1 MKQPETSAQT
11 EASAIDLKDPSLYI
25 NRELSWIE
33 FNGRVLGEAQDPEK
47 PIAERLKFLGIVGSN
62 LDEFFMVRVAGLK
75 RQVESGALSA
85 AADGLTPAEQLERIS
100 AACHQQIRAQYQCL
114 LNETLPSLKEHGV
127 VIHPISE
134 LTPELYEWVD
144 NYFHRQVFPVLTP
157 LAIDP
162 GHPFPRLRSMT
173 LNLAV
178 SLRKTTGDRSN
189 TYFAVVQTPA
199 SLPRFVRL
207 PVEGNRFALLEDII
221 MEYIGDL
228 FHGLGID
235 SCHPFYVLRDSDLE
249 IDEEEIQDL
258 LEVIEGELRKR
269 ATTAVVRLDVGSDCP
284 DDVLA
289 HLMRGL
295 DQSEEDIYRVDGML
309 RLRDLMSLAGQID
322 LPELFYPPF
331 VPHTVSRMKT
341 SQDIFETIRQG
352 DILLH
357 HPYESFDAVI
367 EFLSRAAADPDVL
380 AVKQTLY
387 RTDGDSAI
395 VQALET
401 AAENGKQVTALV
413 ELKARFDEQA
423 NIAWARRLER
433 AGVHVVYGLVGLK
446 THCKALL
453 VVRREEGQDRL
464 RRYVHL
470 GTGNYNS
477 STARLYTDLGLLTC
491 DLQFGRDTSRLFNLL
506 TGYSEFP
513 VWRRFIVAPLEL
525 QDAIVEMLR
534 RERKHAE
541 AGRPARVIA
550 KMNSLADPRV
560 IRALYRASQAGVEI
574 DLIVRGICCLR
585 AGVPGVSDN
594 IRVRSIVGRFL
605 EHTRVYYF
613 RNNGSEE
620 VYLSSADWMPRNF
633 LRRVETMFPIED
645 PRLKRR
651 IIEETLELHL
661 KDDCQARTLNPDG
674 SYGWVKAPPGER
686 VDSQE
691 RFLEIAAKEHGEQP
705 MRPFSADFLLRHVS
719 EWDLAR
725 FSSGDSS
732 DE

>member
-1 MKQPETSAQT
+1 MKQAEATAQT
-11 EASAIDLKDPSLYI
+11 DAEAPIIDLKDPSLYI

-47 PIAERLKFLGIVGSN
+47 PLAERLKFLAIVGSN

-75 RQVESGALSA
+75 RQVESGALYA
-85 AADGLTPAEQLERIS
+85 AADGLAPAEQLERIS

-114 LNETLPSLKEHGV
+114 LKEALPALEERGA

-134 LTPELYEWVD
+134 LSSDLYEWVD

-157 LAIDP
+157 LAIDS

-178 SLRKTTGDRSN
+178 SLRKSTGGRMN
-189 TYFAVVQTPA
+189 AYFAVVQTPQ
-199 SLPRFVRL
+199 SISRFVRL
-207 PVEGNRFALLEDII
+207 PVEGLRFVLLEDII
-221 MEYIGDL
+221 MEFIGDL
-228 FHGLGID
+228 FHGLEIE
-235 SCHPFYVLRDSDLE
+235 SCHPFYVLRDSDME
-249 IDEEEIQDL
+249 IDEEESQDL
-258 LEVIEGELRKR
+258 LEMIEGELRKR
-269 ATTAVVRLDVGSDCP
+269 ATTAVVRLDIGADCP
-284 DDVLA
+284 DDVLE

-295 DQSEEDIYRVDGML
+295 NLKEEDVYRVDGML
-309 RLRDLMSLAGQID
+309 RLRDLMGLTGQID

-331 VPHTVSRMKT
+331 VPHTISRMKA
-341 SQDIFETIRQG
+341 SQDIFETIRDG

-357 HPYESFDAVI
+357 HPYESFDTVI
-367 EFLSRAAADPDVL
+367 EFLNQAANDPNVL
-380 AVKQTLY
+380 AIKQTLY

-453 VVRREEGQDRL
+453 VVRQEEGLDRL
-464 RRYVHL
+464 RRYVHI

-491 DLQFGRDTSRLFNLL
+491 DLQFGRDASRLFNLL
-506 TGYSEFP
+506 TGFSEFP

-525 QDAIVEMLR
+525 QDTTVEMIR
-534 RERKHAE
+534 REQKHAE
-541 AGRPARVIA
+541 EGRQGRIIA
-550 KMNSLADPRV
+550 KMNSLVDPRT
-560 IRALYRASQAGVEI
+560 IRALYRASRAGVQI

-585 AGVPGVSDN
+585 AGVPGVSEN

-613 RNNGSEE
+613 RNNGAEE

-633 LRRVETMFPIED
+633 LRRVEIMFPIED

-661 KDDCQARTLNPDG
+661 KDDCQARTQNPDG
-674 SYGWVKAPPGER
+674 SYEWTKAPFGQR
-686 VDSQE
+686 LDCQA
-691 RFLEIAAKEHGEQP
+691 RFLDIAAKEHGEQT

-719 EWDLAR
+719 ERDLVH
-725 FSSGDSS
+725 FVL